1 MGAEL
6 HDVELH
12 VVQVLDAA
20 ALGISRASSPPSLYT
35 GPMPMPAPPL
45 AVAVREVPGD
55 APEDYMGTGR
65 SYLQREVQ
73 VLVRGRDYLEA
84 QALAR
89 RCWRALHLAAVP
101 GYVACRA
108 QGLPSYLGEGD
119 NHRHRFV
126 FTVTTTYVVGKRDV
140 TVAF

>member
-1 MGAEL
+1 MADEL
-6 HDVELH
+6 KDVELH
-12 VVQVLDAA
+12 VAQVLDAA
-20 ALGISRASSPPSLYT
+20 ALGVSRTLSPPSLYT

-45 AVAVREVPGD
+45 AVAVREVSGD

-65 SYLQREVQ
+65 SYLQREVH

-89 RCWRALHLAAVP
+89 GCWRALHLVAVA
-101 GYVACRA
+101 GYVSCRA
-108 QGLPSYLGEGD
+108 EGLPSYLGEGD

-126 FTVTTTYVVGKRDV
+126 FTVTLAHCT
-140 TVAF
+140 

>member
-1 MGAEL
+1 MAAEL
-6 HDVELH
+6 PDVELH
-12 VVQVLDAA
+12 VAQVLDSA
-20 ALGISRASSPPSLYT
+20 ALGVSRTTSPPTLYR

-65 SYLQREVQ
+65 SYLQRDVQ
-73 VLVRGRDYLEA
+73 VLVRGRDYPEA

-89 RCWRALHLAAVP
+89 GCWRALHLASVP
-101 GYVACRA
+101 GYVSCRA

-126 FTVTTTYVVGKRDV
+126 FTVTLGYAG
-140 TVAF
+140 

>member
-1 MGAEL
+1 MASAL
-6 HDVELH
+6 TDVELH
-12 VVQVLDAA
+12 VAQVLDAA
-20 ALGISRASSPPSLYT
+20 ALGVSRTATPPSLYM
-35 GPMPMPAPPL
+35 GPMPLSAPPL

-65 SYLQREVQ
+65 SYLQRDVQ

-89 RCWRALHLAAVP
+89 ECWRTLHLVAVS
-101 GYVACRA
+101 GYVSCRA

-126 FTVTTTYVVGKRDV
+126 FTVTLAY
-140 TVAF
+140 AA